1 MCTMKRSFLKK
12 VSVLSAMFL
21 LTTVFTV
28 SGPTLNAAASYN
40 YGEALQKA
48 IMFYEF
54 QRAGDIPEDSRNNW
68 RGDSGMTDG
77 ADHNVD
83 LTGGWYDAGDHV
95 KFNLP
100 MAYTSTML
108 AWSVYENRDA
118 YEKSGQLPYI
128 LDNIKWATD
137 YFIKC
142 HPSPNVYYYQ
152 VGDGQADHS
161 WWGPA
166 EVVLEVMKR
175 PSYVLTEANPGSA
188 VVAETA
194 AALASAAA
202 IFKPTNPT
210 YAAECLKHAK
220 ELYAFADKTRS
231 DKGYTAADGFYA
243 SWSGFYDELTWA
255 AMWLYYASDD
265 KTYLEKAQS
274 FESNWEK
281 EGITTLIKYKWAHCW
296 DQKLFGA
303 LLLLARETDKP
314 LYKESIERHLDWWA
328 GNGSEKITY
337 TPKGLAWLDR
347 WGSLRYATTEAFLA
361 DVYADSKVCSA
372 DKVTSYKAF
381 AKSQIDYALGSTGR
395 SYVCGF
401 GVNPPKR
408 PHHRTAHGSWMGYLD
423 CDIPN
428 YHRHVLYGAL
438 VGGPGNT
445 DGYMDDVKNYE
456 NNEVACDYNA
466 GFVGILA
473 RMYNKYGGNPI
484 PDFKAIEE
492 PIDEYLTMSAVA
504 IQGDAA
510 MITITLGNQTAW
522 PARSSNKLSC
532 KYFIDISEGLKAGLK
547 PEDYK
552 ISVSGTSA
560 AKVTGLIPWD
570 ESKNIYYIDIDFT
583 GFTMYPGGVNNYKK
597 TISFN
602 VKFPYG
608 SNAWDAKNDFSA
620 QDLETSSSWEGSL
633 TKFIPVYDDGVL
645 VYGPEPGDNPKPT
658 PTKPSST
665 PIKPSNTPTSP
676 QTGKTISGYIK
687 PDFTATSAGL
697 LTGFTVKL
705 NGTAISATTD
715 TKGYFELK
723 NIAPNASGYTLTIKK
738 SGMLS
743 RTISDIIVENSNI
756 ELSTQESPILIWGG
770 DSNQDGTINMSDI
783 IVVAKA
789 FNSTSEAANYNKDAD
804 INLDGT
810 VNMSDVVIAAMRFN
824 KTTADYSEVVF

>member
-1 MCTMKRSFLKK
+1 
-12 VSVLSAMFL
+12 
-21 LTTVFTV
+21 
-28 SGPTLNAAASYN
+28 
-40 YGEALQKA
+40 
-48 IMFYEF
+48 
-54 QRAGDIPEDSRNNW
+54 
-68 RGDSGMTDG
+68 MTDG
-77 ADHNVD
+77 ADHNID

-108 AWSVYENRDA
+108 AWSVYEDRDA
-118 YEKSGQLPYI
+118 YVKSGQLPYI

-152 VGDGQADHS
+152 VGDGQLDHS

-166 EVVLEVMKR
+166 EVVLEIMKR

-202 IFKPTNPT
+202 IFKPTDPT

-220 ELYAFADKTRS
+220 ELFAFADKTRS
-231 DKGYTAADGFYA
+231 DKGYTAAEGFYA

-255 AMWLYYASDD
+255 AMWIYLATGDE
-265 KTYLEKAQS
+265 TYLQKA
-274 FESNWEK
+274 ESYEPNWER

-303 LLLLARETDKP
+303 LLLLARETGKQ
-314 LYKESIERHLDWWA
+314 LYIEAIERHLDWWA
-328 GNGSEKITY
+328 GIGSEKITY

-347 WGSLRYATTEAFLA
+347 WGALRYATTEAFLA
-361 DVYADSKVCSA
+361 DVYADSNVCSSN
-372 DKVTSYKAF
+372 KVNSYKSF

-395 SYVCGF
+395 SFVCGF

-438 VGGPGNT
+438 VGGPNSS
-445 DGYMDDVKNYE
+445 DGYTDDVKNYE

-473 RMYNKYGGNPI
+473 RMYDDYGGDPI

-492 PIDEYLTMSAVA
+492 PVDEYLTMSAVA

-522 PARSSNKLSC
+522 PARVSDKLSC
-532 KYFIDISEGLKAGLK
+532 KYFVDITEGINAGLK

-552 ISVSGTSA
+552 ISISGTTT
-560 AKVTGLIPWD
+560 AKVTGLHPWD
-570 ESKNIYYIDIDFT
+570 ESKNIYYINIDFS
-583 GFTMYPGGVNNYKK
+583 GIKLFPGGVNDYKK

-608 SNAWDAKNDFSA
+608 SNAWDTKNDFSA
-620 QDLETSSSWEGSL
+620 QDLEASSSWEGSL
-633 TKFIPVYDDGVL
+633 TKFLPVYEDGVL
-645 VYGPEPGDNPKPT
+645 VYGPEPGNNSPKPT

-665 PIKPSNTPTSP
+665 PTNP
-676 QTGKTISGYIK
+676 QNGKAISGYIK
-687 PDFTATSAGL
+687 PDLTSTSAAL
-697 LTGFTVKL
+697 LSGTVVSIE
-705 NGTAISATTD
+705 GTSISAVTD
-715 TKGYFELK
+715 SNGYFEL
-723 NIAPNASGYTLTIKK
+723 NVAPNASGYNIIIKK
-738 SGMLS
+738 TGMLTRVINGVKVS
-743 RTISDIIVENSNI
+743 NNDIQ
-756 ELSTQESPILIWGG
+756 LSKQNAPILIWGG

-783 IVVAKA
+783 MVIAKA
-789 FNSTSEAANYNKDAD
+789 FNSTSSSANYNKDAD
-804 INLDGT
+804 INMDGS
-810 VNMSDVVIAAMRFN
+810 VNMNDVIIAAMHFN
-824 KTTADYSEVVF
+824 KTTADYPVFEII

>member
-1 MCTMKRSFLKK
+1 MKKVFLKK
-12 VSVLSAMFL
+12 VSVITTIFL
-21 LTTVFTV
+21 LTSVFTV
-28 SGPTLNAAASYN
+28 YQPTLSAAANFN

-54 QRAGDIPEDSRNNW
+54 QRSGKIPEDSRNNW

-77 ADHNVD
+77 ADHNID

-108 AWSVYENRDA
+108 AWSVYEDRDA
-118 YEKSGQLPYI
+118 YVKSGQLPYI

-152 VGDGQADHS
+152 VGDGQLDHS

-166 EVVLEVMKR
+166 EVVLEIMKR

-202 IFKPTNPT
+202 IFKPTDPT

-220 ELYAFADKTRS
+220 ELFAFADKTRS
-231 DKGYTAADGFYA
+231 DKGYTAAEGFYA

-255 AMWLYYASDD
+255 AMWIYLATGDE
-265 KTYLEKAQS
+265 TYLQKA
-274 FESNWEK
+274 ESYEPNWER

-303 LLLLARETDKP
+303 LLLLARETGKQ
-314 LYKESIERHLDWWA
+314 LYIEAIERHLDWWA
-328 GNGSEKITY
+328 GIGSEKITY

-347 WGSLRYATTEAFLA
+347 WGALRYATTEAFLA
-361 DVYADSKVCSA
+361 DVYADSNVCSSN
-372 DKVTSYKAF
+372 KVNSYKSF

-395 SYVCGF
+395 SFVCGF

-438 VGGPGNT
+438 VGGPNSS
-445 DGYMDDVKNYE
+445 DGYTDDVKNYE

-473 RMYNKYGGNPI
+473 RMYDDYGGDPI

-492 PIDEYLTMSAVA
+492 PVDEYLTMSAVA

-522 PARSSNKLSC
+522 PARVSDKLSC
-532 KYFIDISEGLKAGLK
+532 KYFVDITEGINAGLK

-552 ISVSGTSA
+552 ISISGTTT
-560 AKVTGLIPWD
+560 AKVTGLHSWD
-570 ESKNIYYIDIDFT
+570 ESKNIYYINIDFS
-583 GFTMYPGGVNNYKK
+583 GIKLFPGGVNDYKK

-608 SNAWDAKNDFSA
+608 SNAWDTKNDFSA
-620 QDLETSSSWEGSL
+620 QDLEASSSWEGSL
-633 TKFIPVYDDGVL
+633 TKFLPVYEDGVL
-645 VYGPEPGDNPKPT
+645 VYGPEPGNNSPKPT

-665 PIKPSNTPTSP
+665 PTNP
-676 QTGKTISGYIK
+676 QNGKAISGYIK
-687 PDFTATSAGL
+687 PDLTSTSAAL
-697 LTGFTVKL
+697 LSGTVVSIE
-705 NGTAISATTD
+705 GTSISAVTD
-715 TKGYFELK
+715 SNGYFEL
-723 NIAPNASGYTLTIKK
+723 NVAPNASGYNIIIKK
-738 SGMLS
+738 TGMLTRVINGVKVS
-743 RTISDIIVENSNI
+743 NNDIQ
-756 ELSTQESPILIWGG
+756 LSKQNAPILIWGG

-783 IVVAKA
+783 MVIAKA
-789 FNSTSEAANYNKDAD
+789 FNSTSSSANYNKDAD
-804 INLDGT
+804 INMDGS
-810 VNMSDVVIAAMRFN
+810 VNMNDVIIAAMHFN
-824 KTTADYSEVVF
+824 KTTADYPVFEII

>member
-1 MCTMKRSFLKK
+1 MCTMKKVFLKK
-12 VSVLSAMFL
+12 VSVITTIFL
-21 LTTVFTV
+21 LTSVFTV
-28 SGPTLNAAASYN
+28 YQPTLSAAANFN

-54 QRAGDIPEDSRNNW
+54 QRSGKIPEDSRNNW

-77 ADHNVD
+77 ADHNID

-108 AWSVYENRDA
+108 AWSVYEDRDA
-118 YEKSGQLPYI
+118 YVKSGQLPYI

-152 VGDGQADHS
+152 VGDGQLDHS

-166 EVVLEVMKR
+166 EVVLEIMKR

-202 IFKPTNPT
+202 IFKPTDPT

-220 ELYAFADKTRS
+220 ELFAFADKTRS
-231 DKGYTAADGFYA
+231 DKGYTAAEGFYA

-255 AMWLYYASDD
+255 AMWIYLATGDE
-265 KTYLEKAQS
+265 TYLQKA
-274 FESNWEK
+274 ESYEPNWER

-303 LLLLARETDKP
+303 LLLLARETGKQ
-314 LYKESIERHLDWWA
+314 LYIEAIERHLDWWA
-328 GNGSEKITY
+328 GIGSEKITY

-347 WGSLRYATTEAFLA
+347 WGALRYATTEAFLA
-361 DVYADSKVCSA
+361 DVYADSNVCSSN
-372 DKVTSYKAF
+372 KVNSYKSF

-395 SYVCGF
+395 SFVCGF

-438 VGGPGNT
+438 VGGPNSS
-445 DGYMDDVKNYE
+445 DGYTDDVKNYE

-473 RMYNKYGGNPI
+473 RMYDDYGGDPI

-492 PIDEYLTMSAVA
+492 PVDEYLTMSAVA

-522 PARSSNKLSC
+522 PARVSDKLSC
-532 KYFIDISEGLKAGLK
+532 KYFVDITEGINAGLK

-552 ISVSGTSA
+552 ISISGTTT
-560 AKVTGLIPWD
+560 AKVTGLHPWD
-570 ESKNIYYIDIDFT
+570 ESKNIYYINIDFS
-583 GFTMYPGGVNNYKK
+583 GIKLFPGGVNDYKK

-608 SNAWDAKNDFSA
+608 SNAWDTKNDFSA
-620 QDLETSSSWEGSL
+620 QDLEASSSWEGSL
-633 TKFIPVYDDGVL
+633 TKFLPVYEDGVL
-645 VYGPEPGDNPKPT
+645 VYGPEPGNNSPKPT

-665 PIKPSNTPTSP
+665 PTNP
-676 QTGKTISGYIK
+676 QNGKAISGYIK
-687 PDFTATSAGL
+687 PDLTSTSAAL
-697 LTGFTVKL
+697 LSGTVVSIE
-705 NGTAISATTD
+705 GTSISAVTD
-715 TKGYFELK
+715 SNGYFEL
-723 NIAPNASGYTLTIKK
+723 NVAPNASGYNIIIKK
-738 SGMLS
+738 TGMLTRVINGVKVS
-743 RTISDIIVENSNI
+743 NNDIQ
-756 ELSTQESPILIWGG
+756 LSKQNAPILIWGG

-783 IVVAKA
+783 MVIAKA
-789 FNSTSEAANYNKDAD
+789 FNSTSSSANYNKDAD
-804 INLDGT
+804 INMDGS
-810 VNMSDVVIAAMRFN
+810 VNMNDVIIAAMHFN
-824 KTTADYSEVVF
+824 KTTADYPVFEII

>member
-1 MCTMKRSFLKK
+1 MKKVFLKK
-12 VSVLSAMFL
+12 VSVITTIFL
-21 LTTVFTV
+21 LTSVFTV
-28 SGPTLNAAASYN
+28 YQPTLSAAANFN

-54 QRAGDIPEDSRNNW
+54 QRSGKIPEDSRNNW

-77 ADHNVD
+77 ADHNID

-108 AWSVYENRDA
+108 AWSVYEDRDA
-118 YEKSGQLPYI
+118 YVKSGQLPYI

-152 VGDGQADHS
+152 VGDGQLDHS

-166 EVVLEVMKR
+166 EVVLEIMKR

-202 IFKPTNPT
+202 IFKPTDPT

-220 ELYAFADKTRS
+220 ELFAFADKTRS
-231 DKGYTAADGFYA
+231 DKGYTAAEGFYA

-255 AMWLYYASDD
+255 AMWIYLATGDE
-265 KTYLEKAQS
+265 TYLQKA
-274 FESNWEK
+274 ESYEPNWER

-303 LLLLARETDKP
+303 LLLLARETGKQ
-314 LYKESIERHLDWWA
+314 LYIEAIERHLDWWA
-328 GNGSEKITY
+328 GIGSEKITY

-347 WGSLRYATTEAFLA
+347 WGALRYATTEAFLA
-361 DVYADSKVCSA
+361 DVYADSNVCSSN
-372 DKVTSYKAF
+372 KVNSYKSF

-395 SYVCGF
+395 SFVCGF

-438 VGGPGNT
+438 VGGPNSS
-445 DGYMDDVKNYE
+445 DGYTDDVKNYE

-473 RMYNKYGGNPI
+473 RMYDDYGGDPI

-492 PIDEYLTMSAVA
+492 PVDEYLTMSAVA

-522 PARSSNKLSC
+522 PARVSDKLSC
-532 KYFIDISEGLKAGLK
+532 KYFVDITEGINAGLK

-552 ISVSGTSA
+552 ISISGTTT
-560 AKVTGLIPWD
+560 AKVTGLHPWD
-570 ESKNIYYIDIDFT
+570 ESKNIYYINIDFS
-583 GFTMYPGGVNNYKK
+583 GIKLFPGGVNDYKK

-608 SNAWDAKNDFSA
+608 SNAWDTKNDFSA
-620 QDLETSSSWEGSL
+620 QDLEASSSWEGSL
-633 TKFIPVYDDGVL
+633 TKFLPVYEDGVL
-645 VYGPEPGDNPKPT
+645 VYGPEPGNNSPKPT

-665 PIKPSNTPTSP
+665 PTNP
-676 QTGKTISGYIK
+676 QNGKAISGYIK
-687 PDFTATSAGL
+687 PDLTSTSAAL
-697 LTGFTVKL
+697 LSGTVVSIE
-705 NGTAISATTD
+705 GTSISAVTD
-715 TKGYFELK
+715 SNGYFEL
-723 NIAPNASGYTLTIKK
+723 NVAPNASGYNIIIKK
-738 SGMLS
+738 TGMLTRVINGVKVS
-743 RTISDIIVENSNI
+743 NNDIQ
-756 ELSTQESPILIWGG
+756 LSKQNAPILIWGG

-783 IVVAKA
+783 MVIAKA
-789 FNSTSEAANYNKDAD
+789 FNSTSSSANYNKDAD
-804 INLDGT
+804 INMDGS
-810 VNMSDVVIAAMRFN
+810 VNMNDVIIAAMHFN
-824 KTTADYSEVVF
+824 KTTADYPVFEII

>member
-1 MCTMKRSFLKK
+1 MKKVFLKK
-12 VSVLSAMFL
+12 VSVITTIFL
-21 LTTVFTV
+21 LTSVFTV
-28 SGPTLNAAASYN
+28 YQPTLSAAANFN

-54 QRAGDIPEDSRNNW
+54 QRSGKIPEDSRNNW

-77 ADHNVD
+77 ADHNID

-108 AWSVYENRDA
+108 AWSVYEDRDA
-118 YEKSGQLPYI
+118 YVKSGQLPYI

-152 VGDGQADHS
+152 VGDGQLDHS

-166 EVVLEVMKR
+166 EVVLEIMKR

-202 IFKPTNPT
+202 IFKPTDPT

-220 ELYAFADKTRS
+220 ELFAFADKTRS
-231 DKGYTAADGFYA
+231 DKGYTAAEGFYA

-255 AMWLYYASDD
+255 AMWIYLATGDE
-265 KTYLEKAQS
+265 TYLQKA
-274 FESNWEK
+274 ESYEPNWER

-303 LLLLARETDKP
+303 LLLLARETGKQ
-314 LYKESIERHLDWWA
+314 LYIEAIERHLDWWA
-328 GNGSEKITY
+328 GIGSEKITY

-347 WGSLRYATTEAFLA
+347 WGALRYATTEAFLA
-361 DVYADSKVCSA
+361 DVYADSNVCSSN
-372 DKVTSYKAF
+372 KVNSYKSF

-395 SYVCGF
+395 SFVCGF

-438 VGGPGNT
+438 VGGPNSS
-445 DGYMDDVKNYE
+445 DGYTDDVKNYE

-473 RMYNKYGGNPI
+473 RMYDDYGGDPI

-492 PIDEYLTMSAVA
+492 PVDEYLTMSAVA

-522 PARSSNKLSC
+522 PARVSDKLSC
-532 KYFIDISEGLKAGLK
+532 KYFVDITEGINAGLK

-552 ISVSGTSA
+552 ISISGTTT
-560 AKVTGLIPWD
+560 AKVTGLHPWD
-570 ESKNIYYIDIDFT
+570 ESKNIYYINIDFS
-583 GFTMYPGGVNNYKK
+583 GIKLFPGGVNDYKK

-608 SNAWDAKNDFSA
+608 SNAWDTKNDFSA
-620 QDLETSSSWEGSL
+620 QDLEASSSWEGSL
-633 TKFIPVYDDGVL
+633 TKFLPVYEDGVL
-645 VYGPEPGDNPKPT
+645 VYGPEPGNNSPKPT

-665 PIKPSNTPTSP
+665 PTNP
-676 QTGKTISGYIK
+676 QNGKAISGYIK
-687 PDFTATSAGL
+687 PDLTSTSAAL
-697 LTGFTVKL
+697 LSGTVVSIE
-705 NGTAISATTD
+705 GTSISAVTD
-715 TKGYFELK
+715 SNGYFEL
-723 NIAPNASGYTLTIKK
+723 NVAPNASSYNIIIKK
-738 SGMLS
+738 TGMLTRVINGVKVS
-743 RTISDIIVENSNI
+743 NNDIQ
-756 ELSTQESPILIWGG
+756 LSKQNAPILIWGG

-783 IVVAKA
+783 MVIAKA
-789 FNSTSEAANYNKDAD
+789 FNSTSSSANYNKDAD
-804 INLDGT
+804 INMDGS
-810 VNMSDVVIAAMRFN
+810 VNMNDVIIAAMHFN
-824 KTTADYSEVVF
+824 KTTADYPVFEII

>member
-1 MCTMKRSFLKK
+1 MKRNFLKR
-12 VSVLSAMFL
+12 VAVIAAVFVLS
-21 LTTVFTV
+21 TVFTV
-28 SGPTLNAAASYN
+28 PGPAVNAAPDYN

-54 QRAGDIPEDSRNNW
+54 QRAGKIPENSRNNW

-77 ADHNVD
+77 ADHNID

-108 AWSVYENRDA
+108 AWSVYESRDA
-118 YEKSGQLPYI
+118 YVKSGQLEYI

-175 PSYVLTEANPGSA
+175 PSYVLSTANPGSA

-194 AALASAAA
+194 AALASAAI
-202 IFKPTNPT
+202 IFKPTNPA
-210 YAAECLKHAK
+210 YAAECLRHAK
-220 ELYAFADKTRS
+220 ELYAFADSTRS
-231 DKGYTAADGFYA
+231 DKGYTAAEGFYA

-255 AMWLYYASDD
+255 AMWIYLATGD
-265 KTYLEKAQS
+265 KTYLSKAEA
-274 FESNWEK
+274 FEPNWER
-281 EGITTLIKYKWAHCW
+281 EGITTNIKYKWAHCW

-314 LYKESIERHLDWWA
+314 LYKEAIERHLDWWA
-328 GNGSEKITY
+328 GTGPEKITY
-337 TPKGLAWLDR
+337 SPKGLAWLDR

-361 DVYADSKVCSA
+361 DVYADWQGCAASKA
-372 DKVTSYKAF
+372 TSYKAF

-395 SYVCGF
+395 SFVCGY

-428 YHRHVLYGAL
+428 FHRHVLYGAL
-438 VGGPGNT
+438 VGGPSSS
-445 DGYMDDVKNYE
+445 DGYTDDVKNYE

-473 RMYNKYGGNPI
+473 KMYGKYGGNPI
-484 PDFKAIEE
+484 PGFKAIEE
-492 PIDEYLTMSAVA
+492 PVDEYLTMSAVS

-510 MITITLGNQTAW
+510 MITITLGNQTGW
-522 PARSSNKLSC
+522 PARVTDKLSC
-532 KYFIDISEGLKAGLK
+532 RYFVDISEGLTAGLK

-552 ISVSGTSA
+552 IAVSGTSA
-560 AKVTGLIPWD
+560 AKITGLIPWD
-570 ESKNIYYIDIDFT
+570 VSKNIYYIDIDFT
-583 GFTMYPGGVNNYKK
+583 GFRMYPGGINNYKK
-597 TISFN
+597 TVSFN

-608 SNAWDAKNDFSA
+608 SNAWDTKNDFSA
-620 QDLETSSSWEGSL
+620 QDLAAATSWEGSL
-633 TKFIPVYDDGVL
+633 TKYIPVYEAGVK
-645 VYGPEPGDNPKPT
+645 VFGPEPGGNPNPT

-665 PIKPSNTPTSP
+665 PTPTSS
-676 QTGKTISGYIK
+676 QTGRTVSGYVK
-687 PDFTATSAGL
+687 PDFNSTAAGILSGFTVTLDGAGLSATTDEKGFFKFENVSPVVQGYGLTIKKAGL
-697 LTGFTVKL
+697 LTRTI
-705 NGTAISATTD
+705 N
-715 TKGYFELK
+715 
-723 NIAPNASGYTLTIKK
+723 NIA
-738 SGMLS
+738 
-743 RTISDIIVENSNI
+743 VSNRDVQ
-756 ELSTQESPILIWGG
+756 LSTQNAPILIWGG

-783 IVVAKA
+783 MVVAKA
-789 FNSTSEAANYNKDAD
+789 FNSTSGAVNYTTSAD
-804 INLDGT
+804 FNLDGS
-810 VNMSDVVIAAMRFN
+810 VNMNDVVIAAMRFN
-824 KTTADYSEVVF
+824 KTTADYPAVVY